1 VHYYYRSLDRAELM
15 AHYMAADVMLVTPLR
30 DGMNLVAKEYV
41 AARTGD
47 TGTLVLSEFAGAAEE
62 LKGSTIV
69 NPYDV
74 DGLAEALAASIDS
87 DLSEQRSAMRML
99 RRRVDRWDVHRWA
112 AHCLES
118 IEGVGDPTF

>member
-1 VHYYYRSLDRAELM
+1 
-15 AHYMAADVMLVTPLR
+15 MLVTPLR

-41 AARTGD
+41 ATRIED

-62 LKGSTIV
+62 LKGATIV

-74 DGLAEALAASIDS
+74 DELAEVLGASIDA
-87 DLSEQRSAMRML
+87 DPAEQRSSMRLL
-99 RRRVDRWDVHRWA
+99 RRRVERWDVHRWA

-118 IEGVGDPTF
+118 IEGIGDATL